1 MGPDRSG
8 LPGHHHGDS
17 DEQDLSAS
25 ILVGSPSIMVC
36 ENGFPL
42 FLPGCRES
50 ALRAS
55 REASWAR
62 LMAAAGQATAAKLQ
76 TYLG

>member
-55 REASWAR
+55 RAMVGAP
-62 LMAAAGQATAAKLQ
+62 LKAAAGRATAIRLQ
-76 TYLG
+76 TY